1 MKQWM
6 LAGGLLMGLSSGLLA
21 APVDGQWYLQD
32 AGTTQDK
39 LDAAVDSV
47 AKEMNFFVRMVAR
60 PILEKEA
67 RICHQWQLAT
77 QTTQWQWQC
86 DEEQAE
92 TIPLTANRFK
102 TIGDDDRDIF
112 ATFHQTSNQVDVILE
127 SERGKRTN
135 TWKRLDANTLEYTAK
150 LESEKL
156 PKPLTWTLTYTH
168 TKP

>member
-1 MKQWM
+1 MKKWM
-6 LAGGLLMGLSSGLLA
+6 VTGSLLIGLSSSVFA

-32 AGTTQDK
+32 AGSTQAK

-47 AKEMNFFVRMVAR
+47 AKEMNFFVRMIAR

-67 RICHQWQLAT
+67 RICHQWQLST
-77 QTTQWQWQC
+77 QAKQWQWQC
-86 DEEQAE
+86 DTEAAE
-92 TIPLTANRFK
+92 TIPLNANRFK
-102 TIGDDDRDIF
+102 TQGDDDREIF
-112 ATFHQTSNQVDVILE
+112 STFHQTANEVDVILE

-135 TWKRLDANTLEYTAK
+135 TWKMLDANTLEYTAT